1 MLVRQNPN
9 VFQTVLD
16 LFSTGYEAM
25 NFEMEAEKITFE
37 IFVKKS
43 FVVKKR
49 KDTETQAAKNLLQKL
64 LTKKSNVKK
73 SWNKKVIKKY
83 SFETH
88 KLSFGASPT
97 VNIGNTSLISDLKLR
112 IKIYEKDKDDNTILK
127 FVFQQNL
134 NERTRNVRV

>member
-16 LFSTGYEAM
+16 FFSTGYEAM

-73 SWNKKVIKKY
+73 
-83 SFETH
+83 
-88 KLSFGASPT
+88 
-97 VNIGNTSLISDLKLR
+97 
-112 IKIYEKDKDDNTILK
+112 
-127 FVFQQNL
+127 
-134 NERTRNVRV
+134 